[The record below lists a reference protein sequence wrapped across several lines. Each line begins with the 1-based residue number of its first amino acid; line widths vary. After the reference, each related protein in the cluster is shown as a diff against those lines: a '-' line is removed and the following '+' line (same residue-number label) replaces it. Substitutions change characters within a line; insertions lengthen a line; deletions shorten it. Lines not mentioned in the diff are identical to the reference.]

1 MILIYTP
8 NSLIKDAFMNMFA
21 QASHVQCV
29 QSKDDLIQALPN
41 AHVVC
46 VDDALDVLQDILDK
60 ELDIVI
66 FFITSSVLPI
76 THPNVTVVRKPL
88 SAQSLTQQILLTDRL
103 KNTGSTLSFET
114 PSFIFNASL
123 KQLTD
128 KDTGRTISLTEKE
141 TDIITYLY
149 QHRDENTTKEQLLMN
164 IFDYKE
170 GVETHTVETHIYKL
184 SKKIGANHR
193 LFLSTEDQGY
203 KLIL

>member
-8 NSLIKDAFMNMFA
+8 HSLIKDALMNMFA
-21 QASHVQCV
+21 DVPNVQCV
-29 QSKDDLIQALPN
+29 LSKDELLQAVPN
-41 AHVVC
+41 AQVVC
-46 VDDALDVLQDILDK
+46 IDDALDVLQDILDQ
-60 ELDIVI
+60 ELDAFI
-66 FFITSSVLPI
+66 FFMTSSVLPI
-76 THPNVTVVRKPL
+76 THPNVTVIRKPL
-88 SAQSLTQQILLTDRL
+88 SAQAFKQQVVLTERL
-103 KNTGSTLSFET
+103 RDTGSTLVFET
-114 PSFIFNASL
+114 PSFIFNATL

-128 KDTGRTISLTEKE
+128 KDTGRAIPLTEKE

-149 QHRDENTTKEQLLMN
+149 KHRSEEITKEQLLMH

-184 SKKIGANHR
+184 RKKIGANHR